1 MNVGIAIFMLAIV
14 HVAETPSA
22 IAIPLRPDPPI
33 AVDGVLDEWTTMPNA
48 MVIDK
53 PEQVVWGSGG
63 WQSPADLSG
72 IVHLAWRAE
81 CLFVAAEVTDDNLR
95 QTRRG
100 DTIWQGDH
108 VELYVDAQPDLDPA
122 RDAFGDG
129 QFQIALSPG
138 NFFNS
143 GDPLIDCPPEAFI
156 YRPHGTSVSEIA
168 VAAKPTAAGYALEA
182 AIPWNVLGVAKPAE
196 GTPLRIEAGISDTDG
211 PDARQESLMTTSS
224 GKWGHTRSRLRAAV
238 LARTDGTVPASESPT
253 IVFDALQLEQGGKQI
268 FTFTMKPAPE
278 GKQAVLAFDARLH
291 TERPAGFTS
300 ALRLTLNDKPVTM
313 AMLANKPARVKS
325 RGGDVYSTG
334 GGNVFNVF
342 YAPDYTSVDAD
353 PHYGLLDGIRAC
365 SFEWDVTGLVYAGEN
380 TLILENV
387 AAASVKNPLI
397 AANGRVSFRIPPPA
411 AKAKAGPPTGEL
423 PFIEP
428 SVAAV
433 AYEVEEK
440 PDAVIEVK
448 LNDEIFRIESQFSM
462 PVSTWAHTA
471 CAFFDHQRAIERRPE
486 ALVVRDTWTNRTNEQ
501 LPLIHRH
508 QLVLGERLR
517 KVWLS
522 GLEQSAGSGSRGDP
536 SNPTTFAATEK
547 QGIGLLP
554 LDDVFR
560 VHIANFAASGH
571 AGIADNNL
579 VLRPGATYTA
589 EWAIIP
595 AAAPDYWTFL
605 NAVRRLLDANFTIE
619 GGFAFLR
626 SGPLTDAWSDEQIAH
641 FLRFKSA
648 RWACASIDYPRYKG
662 QYTHGTS
669 FQEVPHDNYTASFNR
684 WRSLAPGT
692 QCLVYFHCFIDV
704 LDEAPERYADAR
716 LLRPDGRQ
724 ADYGKP
730 HDRIFIPTE
739 TNRYGA
745 AIAKNIDIIFD
756 EIGAEGVYWDEHE
769 YSRWHYHY
777 GDPWDGCS
785 GDIDPVKFTLGGLK
799 SSVTLLSESWRV
811 ALAKRILQRGP
822 LVGNGPPVTRAMA
835 ALRFPCFVETGS
847 ITHCTQAHL
856 HSPIAL
862 GDHLTERNEADAY
875 AVMLAALDYGCVY
888 HWYGDVTVIPTHP
901 HLTQYM
907 FPITPIELH
916 EGYIIGQERIVT
928 KKSGCYG
935 WGDASHHETHVFDDT
950 GREQADFVVPT
961 VERDGNRFS
970 EIRIPEG
977 WSAAIVR
984 LQ

>member
-1 MNVGIAIFMLAIV
+1 MNIGVAIFMLATV
-14 HVAETPSA
+14 HTAGTTTT

-33 AVDGVLDEWTTMPNA
+33 AVDGILDEWAVVPNKQA
-48 MVIDK
+48 IDK
-53 PEQVVWGSGG
+53 PDQVVWGSGN

-72 IVHLAWRAE
+72 AIYLAWRAE
-81 CLFVAAEVTDDNLR
+81 CLFIAADVTDDSLR

-100 DTIWQGDH
+100 DAIWQGDH
-108 VELYVDAQPDLDPA
+108 IELYMDAQPDLDPS

-138 NFFNS
+138 NFLHS
-143 GDPLIDCPPEAFI
+143 GDPLADCPPEAFI
-156 YRPHGTSVSEIA
+156 YRPHGTPVSGIV
-168 VAAKPTAAGYALEA
+168 VAAQRTASGYSLEA
-182 AIPWNVLGVAKPAE
+182 AIPWSILGAGRPVE

-224 GKWGHTRSRLRAAV
+224 EKWGHTRSRLLDAV
-238 LARTDGTVPASESPT
+238 LAKADGAAPESEPPT
-253 IVFDALQLEQGGKQI
+253 ILFDTLQIEQGGQQ
-268 FTFTMKPAPE
+268 TFRFETKPVPD
-278 GKQAVLAFDARLH
+278 GKQAILAFDARLH

-313 AMLANKPARVKS
+313 VMLANKPARVKS

-353 PHYGLLDGIRAC
+353 PHYGLLDGIKAC
-365 SFEWDVTGLVYAGEN
+365 SFEWNVTDLVHAGVN

-387 AAASVKNPLI
+387 AAASVKKPLI
-397 AANGRVSFRIPPPA
+397 AANGRMVFRLPPSA
-411 AKAKAGPPTGEL
+411 AKEKAGPPTGEL

-428 SVAAV
+428 RMNPV
-433 AYEVEEK
+433 AYDVEEK
-440 PDAVIEVK
+440 PDAVIEVTI
-448 LNDEIFRIESQFSM
+448 NGETFPIVSQFSM
-462 PVSTWAHTA
+462 PVSAWTNTS
-471 CAFFDHQRAIERRPE
+471 CTFFDHQRAIERVPE
-486 ALVVRDTWTNRTNEQ
+486 AIIVRDTWTNRTSDN
-501 LPLIHRH
+501 LPLMHRR
-508 QLVLGERLR
+508 QVVLGERLR

-522 GLEQSAGSGSRGDP
+522 GLEQSTGSGSRGDP

-547 QGIGLLP
+547 RGVGLLP
-554 LDDVFR
+554 IDDVFR
-560 VHIANFAASGH
+560 IHIANFAAGGH
-571 AGIADNNL
+571 AGIADNSL
-579 VLRPGATYTA
+579 VLRPGEAYTA

-595 AAAPDYWTFL
+595 SDTPDYWTFL
-605 NAVRRLLDANFTIE
+605 NAARRLLGANFPIE

-626 SGPLTDAWSDEQIAH
+626 SGPLTDVWSDEQVAD

-648 RWACASIDYPRYKG
+648 RWVCASIDYPRYKG
-662 QYTHGTS
+662 RYTHGVA
-669 FQEVPHDNYTASFNR
+669 FQEVSHDNYTASFSR
-684 WRSLAPGT
+684 WRSLVPGIE
-692 QCLVYFHCFIDV
+692 CLVYFHCFIDV

-724 ADYGKP
+724 ADYGEP
-730 HDRIFIPTE
+730 HDRIFIPME
-739 TNRYGA
+739 TNRYGP
-745 AIAKNIDIIFD
+745 AIEKNIDVIFD

-777 GDPWDGCS
+777 GEPWDGYS
-785 GDIDPVKFTLGGLK
+785 GDIDPVKYTLSGLK

-811 ALAKRILQRGP
+811 ALARRILQRGP
-822 LVGNGPPVTRAMA
+822 LVGNGPPITRAMA
-835 ALRFPCFVETGS
+835 ALHFPCFVETGS

-862 GDHLTERNEADAY
+862 GDHLTERNETDAY

-907 FPITPIELH
+907 FPITPVELH

-950 GREQADFVVPT
+950 GREKTDYPVPSID
-961 VERDGNRFS
+961 RDGKRFS

-977 WSAAIVR
+977 WSAAVVR
-984 LQ
+984 VN

>member
-1 MNVGIAIFMLAIV
+1 A
-14 HVAETPSA
+14 SA
-22 IAIPLRPDPPI
+22 
-33 AVDGVLDEWTTMPNA
+33 
-48 MVIDK
+48 
-53 PEQVVWGSGG
+53 S
-63 WQSPADLSG
+63 
-72 IVHLAWRAE
+72 
-81 CLFVAAEVTDDNLR
+81 
-95 QTRRG
+95 
-100 DTIWQGDH
+100 
-108 VELYVDAQPDLDPA
+108 
-122 RDAFGDG
+122 
-129 QFQIALSPG
+129 
-138 NFFNS
+138 
-143 GDPLIDCPPEAFI
+143 
-156 YRPHGTSVSEIA
+156 
-168 VAAKPTAAGYALEA
+168 
-182 AIPWNVLGVAKPAE
+182 
-196 GTPLRIEAGISDTDG
+196 
-211 PDARQESLMTTSS
+211 
-224 GKWGHTRSRLRAAV
+224 
-238 LARTDGTVPASESPT
+238 
-253 IVFDALQLEQGGKQI
+253 
-268 FTFTMKPAPE
+268 
-278 GKQAVLAFDARLH
+278 
-291 TERPAGFTS
+291 
-300 ALRLTLNDKPVTM
+300 
-313 AMLANKPARVKS
+313 
-325 RGGDVYSTG
+325 
-334 GGNVFNVF
+334 
-342 YAPDYTSVDAD
+342 
-353 PHYGLLDGIRAC
+353 
-365 SFEWDVTGLVYAGEN
+365 
-380 TLILENV
+380 
-387 AAASVKNPLI
+387 
-397 AANGRVSFRIPPPA
+397 
-411 AKAKAGPPTGEL
+411 
-423 PFIEP
+423 
-428 SVAAV
+428 
-433 AYEVEEK
+433 
-440 PDAVIEVK
+440 
-448 LNDEIFRIESQFSM
+448 
-462 PVSTWAHTA
+462 
-471 CAFFDHQRAIERRPE
+471 
-486 ALVVRDTWTNRTNEQ
+486 
-501 LPLIHRH
+501 
-508 QLVLGERLR
+508 
-517 KVWLS
+517 
-522 GLEQSAGSGSRGDP
+522 
-536 SNPTTFAATEK
+536 
-547 QGIGLLP
+547 
-554 LDDVFR
+554 
-560 VHIANFAASGH
+560 
-571 AGIADNNL
+571 
-579 VLRPGATYTA
+579 
-589 EWAIIP
+589 
-595 AAAPDYWTFL
+595 
-605 NAVRRLLDANFTIE
+605 
-619 GGFAFLR
+619 
-626 SGPLTDAWSDEQIAH
+626 
-641 FLRFKSA
+641 SA